1 MDGFCAL
8 ERSMA
13 WRGGVVAY
21 VLAYVLAY
29 EGNGALA
36 CLVPVVTF
44 FCLCLS
50 CHVSSV
56 FYLSH
61 PCRLQRIGGLS
72 AVVDFVILQ
81 QSARQPNTGRMHQ
94 QYSDRY
100 I

>member
-1 MDGFCAL
+1 MRAL

-13 WRGGVVAY
+13 WRGGVV
-21 VLAYVLAY
+21 AYVLAY

-36 CLVPVVTF
+36 CLVPVVTY

-50 CHVSSV
+50 CHETSD

-72 AVVDFVILQ
+72 AVVDFVIL
-81 QSARQPNTGRMHQ
+81 
-94 QYSDRY
+94 
-100 I
+100 